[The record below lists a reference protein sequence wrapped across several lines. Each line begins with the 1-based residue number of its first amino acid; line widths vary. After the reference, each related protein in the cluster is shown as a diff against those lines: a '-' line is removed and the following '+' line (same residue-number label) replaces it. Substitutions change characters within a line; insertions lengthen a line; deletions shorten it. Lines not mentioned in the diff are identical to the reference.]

1 MFLKYA
7 LAAAVATTPI
17 SSDTNQEAI
26 LDPYEDMIFIPP
38 IGENVNLDD
47 YLQSNEPETPETS
60 DEDVMLNILP
70 ISFQNCTADGQLANH
85 VSMISF
91 SATNDEG
98 ETAVFDETQSF
109 LITTVVEDKVSDIFG
124 AVAQLSYNHGG
135 RSPYTNA
142 EVVQQAVQK
151 MIDDAGLEA
160 ALEEVT
166 GSDIS
171 RPQVNYN
178 NSFIDHEPCRRPQ
191 PQQPA
196 SDTDL
201 TGYNIT

>member
-7 LAAAVATTPI
+7 LAVVAATTPI
-17 SSDTNQEAI
+17 SSDTNQDVTS
-26 LDPYEDMIFIPP
+26 DPYADMIFIPP
-38 IGENVNLDD
+38 IGENVNLDG
-47 YLQSNEPETPETS
+47 YLQEDTQETPDAE
-60 DEDVMLNILP
+60 VRVNVLP
-70 ISFQNCTADGQLANH
+70 ISFQNCTADGQLVNH

-178 NSFIDHEPCRRPQ
+178 NSFIDYEPCRRPQ
-191 PQQPA
+191 SQQPV
-196 SDTDL
+196 SDTNL
-201 TGYNIT
+201 TTYNIT